1 MYIDKLENII
11 NKNND
16 AYRTIKMK
24 PIDVNYIAFYVE
36 NNDKFLKFKVGGH
49 KRISKYKKYFC
60 KRLHPKLSSRS
71 FYD

>member
-1 MYIDKLENII
+1 
-11 NKNND
+11 
-16 AYRTIKMK
+16 MK